1 MKYLKKFN
9 ESLDNL
15 YEFIELKDFMNY
27 VGGNSFKRL
36 VEFSD
41 NDIKTIKKFKGKYS
55 FSIDTHYMN
64 TSSLNKISMWGSKS
78 DINLNWFESGSPS
91 LNYLNTVFRNGIGII
106 KNDDDFYLVS
116 IGLSHIIL
124 CDTIDGVVSLFK
136 DVIKQG

>member
-41 NDIKTIKKFKGKYS
+41 SDINTIKKFKGKYS

-64 TSSLNKISMWGSKS
+64 PSSLNKILMFGAKS
-78 DINLNWFESGSPS
+78 DINLNWFVPGSAS
-91 LNYLNTVFRNGIGII
+91 LNYINTVVRNGIGIL

-116 IGLSHIIL
+116 IGLSHIL

>member
-1 MKYLKKFN
+1 MILRQ
-9 ESLDNL
+9 LRNL
-15 YEFIELKDFMNY
+15 RVN
-27 VGGNSFKRL
+27 
-36 VEFSD
+36 
-41 NDIKTIKKFKGKYS
+41 S

-91 LNYLNTVFRNGIGII
+91 LNYLNTVVRNGIEII

-116 IGLSHIIL
+116 IGLSHIL

-136 DVIKQG
+136 DVIKQGNN

>member
-41 NDIKTIKKFKGKYS
+41 SDIKTIKKFKGKYS

-64 TSSLNKISMWGSKS
+64 PSSLNNIRMFGSKS
-78 DINLNWFESGSPS
+78 DINLNWFEPGSAS
-91 LNYLNTVFRNGIGII
+91 LNYINTVVRNGIAIL